1 MRFATAAE
9 PLPVLVV
16 DDDSALIRTLSDI
29 LRMHGYAPETAVTG
43 REGLA
48 KARHTSPALAVVD
61 LRLPDMDG
69 MELAA
74 KLHALS
80 ELTEVVV
87 LTGNAS
93 VESAVAALREH
104 SVDYLLKPVN
114 VERFLQVASVAT
126 ERWQR
131 RHAEERLRESDER
144 FRRVVESDMLGIV
157 FWRGDGSIE
166 DANDAFLKI
175 VGYSRAD
182 LLAGVLERKSDGQSL
197 LLRAGVGWGAA
208 QLGQMTTATGD
219 DTQAGYTLARN
230 EPTIVTDMMA
240 ERRFS
245 SAQKL
250 RDHGIQSGITV
261 VIPGP
266 AH

>member
-1 MRFATAAE
+1 MRFATATE

-29 LRMHGYAPETAVTG
+29 LRMHGYAPATAATG

-48 KARHTSPALAVVD
+48 QAARLPPALAVVD

-80 ELTEVVV
+80 EMTEVVV

-114 VERFLQVASVAT
+114 VERLLQVASVAT

-144 FRRVVESDMLGIV
+144 FRRVVQSDMLGIV
-157 FWRGDGSIE
+157 FWRSDGTIE

-175 VGYSRAD
+175 VGYTRAD
-182 LLAGVLERKSDGQSL
+182 L
-197 LLRAGVGWGAA
+197 RAGLPNKSVITPKEYAHLDSLKWAEIVERG
-208 QLGQMTTATGD
+208 
-219 DTQAGYTLARN
+219 
-230 EPTIVTDMMA
+230 TIVPYEKEYLRKDGRRVSVLIGASMIDV
-240 ERRFS
+240 ER
-245 SAQKL
+245 
-250 RDHGIQSGITV
+250 
-261 VIPGP
+261 
-266 AH
+266 